1 VLAVEQAADDL
12 FGTATGEA
20 ENVIEAA
27 RRMRE
32 RAVREI
38 AEASAQ
44 IERALDDAE
53 AALSL
58 ARWSSSPGDR
68 RWRVY
73 LRTMELGHPRIRLDR
88 ALTTVEAI
96 PGALREQ
103 PRARRGGARAH
114 DHLRLGR
121 DRQDDAAAR
130 LRARLLT
137 PRSNHGA
144 RLSRNGRRPRAHQ
157 AAPASARRH

>member
-1 VLAVEQAADDL
+1 MHAVEQAADDL

-27 RRMRE
+27 RRTRE

-68 RWRVY
+68 RGGSTSGRWNSATRASGW
-73 LRTMELGHPRIRLDR
+73 TAHSPRSRR
-88 ALTTVEAI
+88 S
-96 PGALREQ
+96 
-103 PRARRGGARAH
+103 RARCGSSREPGEEEQELTITFGWGGI
-114 DHLRLGR
+114 GKT
-121 DRQDDAAAR
+121 
-130 LRARLLT
+130 T
-137 PRSNHGA
+137 PPPG
-144 RLSRNGRRPRAHQ
+144 
-157 AAPASARRH
+157 SARVS